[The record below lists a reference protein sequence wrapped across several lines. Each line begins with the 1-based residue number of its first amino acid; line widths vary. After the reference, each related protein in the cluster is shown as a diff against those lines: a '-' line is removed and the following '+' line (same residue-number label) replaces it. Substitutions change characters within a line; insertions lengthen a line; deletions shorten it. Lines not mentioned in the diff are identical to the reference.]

1 MNKTV
6 TKTPLRISFAGGG
19 TDYPDF
25 YKYYGGGEVVG
36 TSISSYITVHLEKTD
51 AETIVVESG
60 EFCQIANEVA
70 EIANPIVQGVFR
82 EMKVGVGYR
91 VKIESAVNP
100 KGCGL
105 GTSSALTLG
114 LLRAFYKLE
123 GQKPLVSQLISQAY
137 RVENE
142 RAQIDC
148 GLQDHYLCGHAGASH
163 IYFKQNDDIIRN
175 AFGCFNTSYWATHLR
190 LYKISE
196 RRTKKPEM
204 KQSLEK
210 GLDIDNLKK
219 VRSFVPFMY
228 EALSRPDPKT
238 MGHLLDEIWAL
249 KRLRFDMRETSQ
261 IDNAYNDALDAG
273 AYGGKLL
280 GAGGGGYLLLC
291 VRPDRLLAIDTAMKN
306 AGAKAF
312 PFHFIN

>member
-25 YKYYGGGEVVG
+25 YKYYGGGKVIG
-36 TSISSYITVHLEKTD
+36 TSIFPYITVHLEKTD
-51 AETIVVESG
+51 AQTIVVESG

-70 EIANPIVQGVFR
+70 EIANPIVQGVLR

-91 VKIESAVNP
+91 VKIESEVNP

-114 LLRAFYKLE
+114 LLRAFYELE
-123 GQKPLVSQLISQAY
+123 GQKPPVPQLISQAY

-142 RAQIDC
+142 RARVDC
-148 GLQDHYLCGHAGASH
+148 GLQDQYLCGHAGASH
-163 IYFKQNDDIIRN
+163 IYFKPNGDIILNEFAPFN
-175 AFGCFNTSYWATHLR
+175 ASYWRAHLH
-190 LYKISE
+190 LYKVSE
-196 RRTKKPEM
+196 RSTKKPKM
-204 KQSLEK
+204 QTSLEK
-210 GLDIDNLKK
+210 GIDVENLKIL
-219 VRSFVPFMY
+219 RSLVPFMC
-228 EALSRPDPKT
+228 EALSKPDPKT
-238 MGHLLDEIWAL
+238 VGHLLDESWAL
-249 KRLRFDMRETSQ
+249 KRLRFDMSETSQ
-261 IDNAYNDALDAG
+261 IDDAYNDALTAG

>member
-1 MNKTV
+1 MNKTI

-25 YKYYGGGEVVG
+25 YKYYGRGEVVG
-36 TSISSYITVHLEKTD
+36 TSIFPYITVHLEKTD

-60 EFCQIANEVA
+60 EVCQIANEVA
-70 EIANPIVQGVFR
+70 EIANPIVQGVLR

-91 VKIESAVNP
+91 VKIESEVNP

-114 LLRAFYKLE
+114 LLRAFYELE

-163 IYFKQNDDIIRN
+163 IYFKPNGDIILNEFAPFN
-175 AFGCFNTSYWATHLR
+175 ASYWKAHLY
-190 LYKISE
+190 LYKVSE
-196 RRTKKPEM
+196 RSTKKPKM
-204 KQSLEK
+204 QNSLEK
-210 GLDIDNLKK
+210 GIDVENLKK
-219 VRSFVPFMY
+219 LRSLVPLVC

-238 MGHLLDEIWAL
+238 MGHLLDESWAL
-249 KRLRFDMRETSQ
+249 KRLRSGMVGAPQ
-261 IDNAYNDALDAG
+261 IDAMYEEAVDAG

-291 VRPDRLLAIDTAMKN
+291 VRPDHLLAIDTAMKN